1 MSWYLLA
8 LKRYADF
15 SGRSRRKEYWYF
27 VLFNCIVLIALVLVA
42 ALLGGFNS
50 NGNGGPSPAGIPVL
64 VLYIV
69 YVFAILVPSIAVGVR
84 RLHDI
89 GKSGWWFFINFIPSI
104 GGIWFFVLMCLDSQ
118 PGPNQWG
125 PNPKEESVV
134 ATAGNA

>member
-27 VLFNCIVLIALVLVA
+27 ALFNFIVILALIVVA
-42 ALLGGFNS
+42 AVLGGFNS
-50 NGNGGPSPAGIPVL
+50 NQTGGINPAAMPFFI
-64 VLYIV
+64 LYIV
-69 YVFAILVPSIAVGVR
+69 YAIAIFIPSLAVSVR

-89 GKSGWWFFINFIPSI
+89 GKSGWWFFINFIPYA
-104 GGIWFFVLMCLDSQ
+104 GGIWFLVLMCLDSK

-125 PNPKEESVV
+125 PNPKEESIVATV
-134 ATAGNA
+134 ATA